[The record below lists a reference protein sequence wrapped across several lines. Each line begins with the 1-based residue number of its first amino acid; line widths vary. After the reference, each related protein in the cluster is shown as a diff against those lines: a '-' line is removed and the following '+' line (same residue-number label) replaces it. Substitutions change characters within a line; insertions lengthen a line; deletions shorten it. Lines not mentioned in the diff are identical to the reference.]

1 MTTLTYSKLVE
12 QADALEAEEQL
23 RLAAYLL
30 ERVRQTVSRD
40 KPKRKWAEV
49 CGLYPYPMLGED
61 AQEWVDLQLLSRGR
75 IPPTLEDL
83 ENLRDVVYTVDLGRK
98 NRSSTQRANKS

>member
-61 AQEWVDLQLLSRGR
+61 AQEWVSRTR
-75 IPPTLEDL
+75 RESD
-83 ENLRDVVYTVDLGRK
+83 E
-98 NRSSTQRANKS
+98 QRAYYWEHVG